1 MANVRLRGPLS
12 AKVYATC
19 TLPVRQNVSLKH
31 LSLEPHDK
39 REGEKVHGSL
49 FKMGL
54 AEDLYVCN
62 SLIGMYGKFG
72 HIDSAVKLLEEMP
85 LPDFVSW
92 NSMVGVYLMVQ
103 QYFTSLKWF
112 RTMLQARIRPNKEV
126 HCYAFKMGFASDV
139 MVQTSLLDM
148 YSKCRLLSYAERIF
162 DSIFLRNIVAWN
174 AMIDAYALNGQ
185 PIQAFDSLENILKD
199 DKLAVDNVT
208 LINLLLFC
216 AQLLN

>member
-12 AKVYATC
+12 AKVTENKNDVISVYATC

-112 RTMLQARIRPNKEV
+112 RTMLQARIRPNK
-126 HCYAFKMGFASDV
+126 FS
-139 MVQTSLLDM
+139 
-148 YSKCRLLSYAERIF
+148 
-162 DSIFLRNIVAWN
+162 
-174 AMIDAYALNGQ
+174 
-185 PIQAFDSLENILKD
+185 
-199 DKLAVDNVT
+199 
-208 LINLLLFC
+208 LINALETC
-216 AQLLN
+216 SH